1 MVIDTY
7 PSTSVCSSC
16 LQNSGQDLVQLCHN
30 FKFLLE
36 IVHFNQVDD
45 GGIKLCD
52 IINFRLGFI
61 L

>member
-45 GGIKLCD
+45 GGIKLAD
-52 IINFRLGFI
+52 IIN
-61 L
+61 